1 MKAQTFLEWFA
12 GYIENHALTNDGDL
26 TNTALTFHKLKDFYS
41 QPFKPEL
48 ITELFE
54 GVKEIYLDCS
64 TQKSF
69 YCPDHT
75 IIIWFHKNSG
85 YNGINYYDDGAEEYE
100 DYSPAHLHFL
110 PKTLNDFIVQC
121 NCADIELNWKPEIIK
136 EYFT

>member
-54 GVKEIYLDCS
+54 GWKGECRIYFYDNKVSYEI
-64 TQKSF
+64 
-69 YCPDHT
+69 T
-75 IIIWFHKNSG
+75 IYVEPGNNIYF
-85 YNGINYYDDGAEEYE
+85 GA
-100 DYSPAHLHFL
+100 L
-110 PKTLNDFIVQC
+110 PQTLNDFISDC
-121 NCADIELNWKPEIIK
+121 NRAGSELEFKPEIVK
-136 EYFT
+136 EYFA

>member
-54 GVKEIYLDCS
+54 GWKYETDLYEGL
-64 TQKSF
+64 
-69 YCPDHT
+69 Y
-75 IIIWFHKNSG
+75 
-85 YNGINYYDDGAEEYE
+85 YN
-100 DYSPAHLHFL
+100 
-110 PKTLNDFIVQC
+110 PKTSKIIRRDGDVGLNTYAPDTINDFISDC
-121 NCADIELNWKPEIIK
+121 NRAGIELNWKPEIVK
-136 EYFT
+136 EYFA

>member
-54 GVKEIYLDCS
+54 GWKFEWQNKSKSIESSTGECRIYFYDNKVSYEI
-64 TQKSF
+64 
-69 YCPDHT
+69 T
-75 IIIWFHKNSG
+75 IYVEPENNIYF
-85 YNGINYYDDGAEEYE
+85 GA
-100 DYSPAHLHFL
+100 L
-110 PKTLNDFIVQC
+110 PQTLNDFISDC
-121 NCADIELNWKPEIIK
+121 NRAGSELEFKPEIVK
-136 EYFT
+136 EYFA